1 MNNKQI
7 VAMGIQGYSMS
18 QIADL
23 CNVAVEEVE
32 EVCFSD
38 PDYLSI
44 EFGFYSDELVKEA
57 A

>member
-23 CNVAVEEVE
+23 CNAAVEEVE